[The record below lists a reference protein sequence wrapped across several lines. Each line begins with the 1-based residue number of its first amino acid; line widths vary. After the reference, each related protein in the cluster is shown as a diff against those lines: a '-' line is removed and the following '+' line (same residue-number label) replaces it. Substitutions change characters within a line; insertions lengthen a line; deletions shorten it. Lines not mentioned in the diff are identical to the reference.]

1 MTAAAAMPTGIYGE
15 ESVYRLI
22 PVEEPKVEKGTMYRS
37 RHNAKAPPS
46 YSTFGTAGTSK
57 KIGNCSGVEP
67 EFDTGGGNH
76 KAKKS
81 MSSIGVSVANTVS
94 PQTYLKKSCSKQL
107 PEPTKFVRKNVVSKK
122 TGVPRQNEKPVMG
135 LTTEKNFVVS
145 NAVDNILAPPKR
157 RAPDSQTMIQKSDYG
172 KTPSYLKKIKAET
185 NAEKERKAADDKGA
199 YPLDNKLCL
208 LSESERKELLSC
220 LKSKWEQLNKAYQA
234 LTFSMDTMTKVSR
247 KEMQEAEL
255 DKLERAIQKLS
266 FKKCIFLY
274 DDMGC
279 GFNEMGIKGCDP
291 RLAKSM

>member
-1 MTAAAAMPTGIYGE
+1 MPTGIYGE

-22 PVEEPKVEKGTMYRS
+22 PVEETKVEKGTMYRS

-57 KIGNCSGVEP
+57 KIGNCSGGEP

-76 KAKKS
+76 KAKKG
-81 MSSIGVSVANTVS
+81 MSSIGLSIVNTVT
-94 PQTYLKKSCSKQL
+94 PQNYLKKSGSKQL
-107 PEPTKFVRKNVVSKK
+107 PEPTKFARKTTTEKK
-122 TGVPRQNEKPVMG
+122 KVAVPRQAEKPVMG

-157 RAPDSQTMIQKSDYG
+157 RGPEAQAMVQKSDYG

-185 NAEKERKAADDKGA
+185 RAEKERQNSEEKGT

-234 LTFSMDTMTKVSR
+234 LTFSMDTMTKVAR

-266 FKKCIFLY
+266 FKYVNLV
-274 DDMGC
+274 
-279 GFNEMGIKGCDP
+279 NNN
-291 RLAKSM
+291 